1 MSYNVSGWGT
11 AAPKA
16 QIGVG
21 YLINGGQDLGAQF
34 AQAKPEGATQDGTQN
49 GSFTSYNRDIYLEVA
64 TQKITYS
71 FLAQNTS
78 PQDLSFMLC
87 AERSFTARSAV
98 ACRRDSWALVSQAH
112 RGVRQRHGR
121 AKQRA
126 E

>member
-16 QIGVG
+16 QIWVG

-49 GSFTSYNRDIYLEVA
+49 GSFTSYNHDIYLEVA

-87 AERSFTARSAV
+87 GGEELHREVRRRLPAR
-98 ACRRDSWALVSQAH
+98 
-112 RGVRQRHGR
+112 
-121 AKQRA
+121 
-126 E
+126 